1 MKKII
6 RFIPLGIGIGALF
19 LYIYSRF
26 SFKYIGN
33 AAMMAS
39 ILYNMRIYLY
49 ITIISFSAYMLIYLY
64 EFLTRDKNSVKEEV
78 KEEIKEE
85 IVQNTSNEIVKEQ
98 IDDLVEEQVD
108 MVLERKYKYCNRCNS
123 LIDIDSKY
131 CKTCGKEQIKNVF
144 ASIIRKIINFIE
156 ILILFI
162 LVIISVLL
170 VFDYKEKTDPKF
182 ESPIKFNLTK

>member
-1 MKKII
+1 MKKIL

-26 SFKYIGN
+26 SFKYISN
-33 AAMMAS
+33 TAMMAS

-49 ITIISFSAYMLIYLY
+49 ITIISFLAYAFIYLF
-64 EFLTRDKNSVKEEV
+64 EFLTRDKNKV
-78 KEEIKEE
+78 KEEIVEEVIQKEDTNLTE
-85 IVQNTSNEIVKEQ
+85 EQ
-98 IDDLVEEQVD
+98 IDDVVEEQVD
-108 MVLERKYKYCNRCNS
+108 MVLEKKYKYCNRCNS

-144 ASIIRKIINFIE
+144 VSIIRKIINFIE

>member
-6 RFIPLGIGIGALF
+6 RFIPLAIGFGALF

-49 ITIISFSAYMLIYLY
+49 ITIISFAAYMLIYLY
-64 EFLTRDKNSVKEEV
+64 EFLTRDKNSV

-144 ASIIRKIINFIE
+144 VSIIRKIINFIE

>member
-6 RFIPLGIGIGALF
+6 RFIPLAIGIGALF

-26 SFKYIGN
+26 SFKYISN
-33 AAMMAS
+33 TAMMAS

-49 ITIISFSAYMLIYLY
+49 ITIISFLAYAFIYLF
-64 EFLTRDKNSVKEEV
+64 EFLTRDKNKV

-85 IVQNTSNEIVKEQ
+85 VIQKEDTNLTEQ
-98 IDDLVEEQVD
+98 IDDVVEEQVD

-131 CKTCGKEQIKNVF
+131 CKTCGKEQIKNKF
-144 ASIIRKIINFIE
+144 ISIIRKIINFIE

>member
-6 RFIPLGIGIGALF
+6 RFIPLAIGIGALF

-26 SFKYIGN
+26 SFKYISN
-33 AAMMAS
+33 TAMMTS

-49 ITIISFSAYMLIYLY
+49 ITIISFLAYAFIYIF
-64 EFLTRDKNSVKEEV
+64 EFLTRDKNNV

-85 IVQNTSNEIVKEQ
+85 IIEEVIQKEGNNLT
-98 IDDLVEEQVD
+98 IDDVVEEQVD

-162 LVIISVLL
+162 LVVISVLL
-170 VFDYKEKTDPKF
+170 VFDYKEKTDPNF

>member
-6 RFIPLGIGIGALF
+6 RFIPLAIGIGALF

-26 SFKYIGN
+26 SFKYISN
-33 AAMMAS
+33 TAMMAS

-49 ITIISFSAYMLIYLY
+49 ITIISFLAYAFIYLF
-64 EFLTRDKNSVKEEV
+64 EFLTRNKDV
-78 KEEIKEE
+78 IKEE
-85 IVQNTSNEIVKEQ
+85 II
-98 IDDLVEEQVD
+98 EEDYNIEDVVLDEALEEKIEDQVD

-123 LIDIDSKY
+123 LIDLDSKY
-131 CKTCGKEQIKNVF
+131 CKTCGKEQIKNAF
-144 ASIIRKIINFIE
+144 MSIIKKIINIIE

-162 LVIISVLL
+162 LVVISVLL
-170 VFDYKEKTDPKF
+170 VFDYKEKTDPNF

>member
-6 RFIPLGIGIGALF
+6 RFIPLAIGFGALF

-26 SFKYIGN
+26 TFKYIGN
-33 AAMMAS
+33 TAMMAS

-49 ITIISFSAYMLIYLY
+49 ITIIAFLAYAFIYLF
-64 EFLTRDKNSVKEEV
+64 EFLTRDKNKIKDSKEDII
-78 KEEIKEE
+78 EESYNIED
-85 IVQNTSNEIVKEQ
+85 VV
-98 IDDLVEEQVD
+98 IDEKLEDKIEDQVD

-131 CKTCGKEQIKNVF
+131 CKTCGKEQIKNKF
-144 ASIIRKIINFIE
+144 ISIIKKIINFIE

-162 LVIISVLL
+162 LVVISVLL